1 MEKKKVGRPPIGS
14 KSSPPKRKM
23 LPKEFLAKVEIEPF
37 EHSPLPPAPLNVA
50 TPKKPGKLALAN
62 QSLLSVA
69 FQRCRPGWRNYI
81 QYVDMAARKGNEAMQ
96 RYRTAYESLSP
107 KDRAGAWP
115 EQICDLAQVEPGEL
129 YGAVCREMW
138 DFKAA
143 ESSMMCSI
151 EHPEVLGA
159 MIKYAKQEDHYHDR
173 ELFLRATGS
182 LPDKKGASINIFNQ
196 AAGVAAAMPDL
207 SQPRA
212 KLRSFDEEVIEMSR
226 DLEVSD
232 APFVRHENV
241 PPEDH

>member
-1 MEKKKVGRPPIGS
+1 MAKKRGRPPIGLKYLS
-14 KSSPPKRKM
+14 GQGFPPT
-23 LPKEFLAKVEIEPF
+23 VETEPF
-37 EHSPLPPAPLNVA
+37 DHAPLPPAPLNVA
-50 TPKKPGKLALAN
+50 TPKRRKQLAPAS
-62 QSLLSVA
+62 QSLLSSA
-69 FQRCRPGWRNYI
+69 FRRVRPGWRNYI

-96 RYRTAYESLSP
+96 RYRAAYESLTP

-115 EQICDLAQVEPGEL
+115 EQICDLANVEPGEL

-151 EHPEVLGA
+151 EHPEVLNA
-159 MIKYAKQEDHYHDR
+159 MIGFAKKPEHYHDR

-196 AAGVAAAMPDL
+196 AVGGPASPPDL
-207 SQPRA
+207 PPRA
-212 KLRSFDEEVIEMSR
+212 RLRSFDDEVIEMSR
-226 DLEVSD
+226 DLEAPD